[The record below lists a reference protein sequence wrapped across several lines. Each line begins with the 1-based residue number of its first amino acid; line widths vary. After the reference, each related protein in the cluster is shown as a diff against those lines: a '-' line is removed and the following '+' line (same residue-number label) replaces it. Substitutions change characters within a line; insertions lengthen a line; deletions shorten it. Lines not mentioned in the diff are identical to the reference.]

1 MTLKR
6 RVKNSAFGA
15 HKSAGRPRF
24 PKRIAKSSG
33 AKVLPFRAALA
44 LSRAAKAH
52 KMTVVT
58 TNGCFDILHVGHVR
72 YLEEAKR
79 HGDILIVGVNSD
91 ASVKRN
97 KGDSRP
103 INTELE
109 RAEII
114 TSLKCVD
121 AVFIFDET
129 TPIEWLGK
137 LQPHVHVKGGDRTID
152 QIIEKD
158 AVEKTGGKIVLAKVV
173 PGRSTTNVLKK
184 ILNN

>member
-1 MTLKR
+1 LSSKISVKTVSGKVMSLNHVLKLVR
-6 RVKNSAFGA
+6 ASK
-15 HKSAGRPRF
+15 
-24 PKRIAKSSG
+24 AK
-33 AKVLPFRAALA
+33 
-44 LSRAAKAH
+44 

-103 INTELE
+103 INPERE

-114 TSLKCVD
+114 TSLKPVD
-121 AVFIFDET
+121 VVFIFNDT
-129 TPIEWLGK
+129 TPHAWLK
-137 LQPHVHVKGGDRTID
+137 KIKPHVHVKGGDRTMD
-152 QIIEKD
+152 QITEKNV
-158 AVEKTGGKIVLAKVV
+158 VEAGGGKIVLAKVV
-173 PGRSTTNVLKK
+173 HGRSTTNVLKK
-184 ILNN
+184 ILKS